1 MAAGGVR
8 AGAEER
14 AKSLNLRRM
23 TSEAQA
29 APRPASVFRLP
40 GFRAIWAAQLIS
52 IFGDFLALF
61 GIISFIAFRLHGTA
75 VQVTTITIAYI
86 LPLAVIGPIAGVLV
100 DHFDVKRTMI
110 ASDLVR
116 AGLALLLVLC
126 RSVPQIAAVLL
137 ALSIVSC
144 LFIPAQS
151 ISIRT
156 LGPKESL
163 LRANAALSQAFYLI
177 RIASPLVA
185 GALVAWVGEK
195 STFYLDAGS
204 FAFSAL
210 MLSRLTIERPPRE
223 GADKTLPGLAR
234 DFVEGNRFIFTHAGL
249 SFVFLA
255 MAVAM
260 FVLSSFS
267 PLFSIFVRDELRAG
281 PMLFGFV
288 SAMVG
293 VGLIASTTVMVKM
306 AGPKVEPHVVLY
318 GLVGLGVAV
327 AVLAVSRYA
336 WLAAV
341 STFLMGAAVA
351 LVLVPAQTMS
361 QQETPHEMVGR
372 VSSTFMS
379 MISIAQIL
387 GLLLSGGLAERLG
400 SRHLFLACSVLLA
413 LIAAGGWGWL
423 RQRKAAH

>member
-1 MAAGGVR
+1 
-8 AGAEER
+8 
-14 AKSLNLRRM
+14 M
-23 TSEAQA
+23 TAEAQA
-29 APRPASVFRLP
+29 APLPSVFRLA
-40 GFRAIWAAQLIS
+40 GFRTIWIAQLIS

-61 GIISFIAFRLHGTA
+61 GIISFITFRLHGTA

-100 DHFDVKRTMI
+100 DHFNVKRTMI
-110 ASDLVR
+110 ASDLIR
-116 AGLALLLVLC
+116 GLLAMLFVVC
-126 RSVPQIAAVLL
+126 RDVPQIAAVLL
-137 ALSIVSC
+137 ALSVVSC

-151 ISIRT
+151 ITVRV
-156 LGPKESL
+156 LVPRDSL

-185 GALVAWVGEK
+185 GALVAWLSEK
-195 STFYLDAGS
+195 ATFYIDAGS
-204 FAFSAL
+204 FFFSAL
-210 MLSRLTIERPPRE
+210 MISRLTIERPPRE
-223 GADKTLPGLAR
+223 NADKTVSGLAR
-234 DFVEGNRFIFTHAGL
+234 DFVEGNRFIFTHRGL

-267 PLFSIFVRDELRAG
+267 PLISIFVRDELHAG
-281 PMLFGFV
+281 PFLFGVV

-293 VGLIASTTVMVKM
+293 VGLIASTTVMIRTHGRK
-306 AGPKVEPHVVLY
+306 AEPHVVLY
-318 GLVGLGVAV
+318 GLAGLGMAV
-327 AVLAVSRYA
+327 AVLGFSTYA

-341 STFLMGAAVA
+341 STFLMGGAVA

-400 SRHLFLACSVLLA
+400 VRHLFFACAVVLVILAGA
-413 LIAAGGWGWL
+413 GWL
-423 RQRKAAH
+423 WLRGRNDSAS

>member
-1 MAAGGVR
+1 MT
-8 AGAEER
+8 AE
-14 AKSLNLRRM
+14 A
-23 TSEAQA
+23 TA
-29 APRPASVFRLP
+29 APLPESVFRLP
-40 GFRAIWAAQLIS
+40 AFRTIWIAQLIS

-75 VQVTTITIAYI
+75 VQVTTITIAYV
-86 LPLAVIGPIAGVLV
+86 LPLAVIGPFAGVLV

-110 ASDLVR
+110 ASDLLR
-116 AGLALLLVLC
+116 GGLALLLVVC
-126 RSVPQIAAVLL
+126 TSVPQIAAVLL
-137 ALSIVSC
+137 ALSVVSC

-151 ISIRT
+151 ISVRT
-156 LGPKESL
+156 LVPKESL

-177 RIASPLVA
+177 RIVSPLAA
-185 GALVAWVGEK
+185 GALVAWLGER
-195 STFYLDAGS
+195 STFFIDAGS
-204 FAFSAL
+204 FGFSAL
-210 MLSRLTIERPPRE
+210 MLSRLTIERPPRQ
-223 GADKTLPGLAR
+223 GADKTLSGLAR

-267 PLFSIFVRDELRAG
+267 PLISIFVRDELHAG
-281 PMLFGFV
+281 PMLFGIV

-293 VGLIASTTVMVKM
+293 VGLIASTSALVKM
-306 AGPKVEPHVVLY
+306 AGPKAEPHVVLY

-336 WLAAV
+336 WLAAI

-361 QQETPHEMVGR
+361 QQETPPEMVGR

-400 SRHLFLACSVLLA
+400 SRHLFLACAVVLA
-413 LIAAGGWGWL
+413 LIAAGGWAWL
-423 RQRKAAH
+423 GQRTKNSE

>member
-1 MAAGGVR
+1 
-8 AGAEER
+8 
-14 AKSLNLRRM
+14 M
-23 TSEAQA
+23 TAEAQA
-29 APRPASVFRLP
+29 AAPPASVFRLHA
-40 GFRAIWAAQLIS
+40 FRTIWIAQFIS

-86 LPLAVIGPIAGVLV
+86 LPLAILGPIAGVAV

-110 ASDLVR
+110 SSDIIRGV
-116 AGLALLLVLC
+116 LALLFLVC

-156 LGPKESL
+156 LVPKESL

-177 RIASPLVA
+177 RILSPLVA
-185 GALVAWVGEK
+185 GALVAWLGER
-195 STFYLDAGS
+195 STFIIDAGS
-204 FAFSAL
+204 FFFSAL
-210 MLSRLTIERPPRE
+210 MLSRLTIERPPRHD
-223 GADKTLPGLAR
+223 ADKTLAGLAR
-234 DFVEGNRFIFTHAGL
+234 DFAEGNRFIFTHAGL

-255 MAVAM
+255 MAAAM

-267 PLFSIFVRDELRAG
+267 PLISIFVRDELKAG
-281 PMLFGFV
+281 PMLFGVV

-293 VGLIASTTVMVKM
+293 VGLIASTTAMVKV
-306 AGPKVEPHVVLY
+306 AGPKAKPHVVLY
-318 GLVGLGVAV
+318 GLICLGVAI
-327 AVLAVSRYA
+327 AVLAVSHYA

-341 STFLMGAAVA
+341 STFLMGAAIA

-400 SRHLFLACSVLLA
+400 SRHLFLACSVVLA
-413 LIAAGGWGWL
+413 LIAAAGWGWL
-423 RQRKAAH
+423 RGRKSE